1 MRVVFAGTPDFAV
14 PSLRALAGSRHEV
27 LLAVTQPDRGTGRGR
42 RLMAPAVKRA
52 AEGVGVPLAQTAD
65 VNGEG
70 ERARLAE
77 LRPDVIAVVAFGQ
90 MLGRGVLAIPTH
102 GCVNVHGSLLPR
114 WRGAAPIA
122 YALFRGDAET
132 GVTTQR
138 MVRKM
143 DAGDIL
149 LQARTPIG
157 ESETAGDLHDR
168 LAGIGADLLVRTL
181 DGLEDGSIT
190 PEPQDPSAV
199 TFAPTLAKH
208 DGAIDWTQ
216 PAEVLRNR
224 IRGLTPWPSAFTFL
238 RRGEDSI
245 RLVLLASEVA
255 DAAGATSPGE
265 ILEAS
270 GDRLVVATGL
280 DALRLTRL
288 QRAGKKPIDAAAF
301 LRGLPIHPGEALAP
315 TA

>member
-1 MRVVFAGTPDFAV
+1 MRRSRGFTILELLIIVGIMV
-14 PSLRALAGSRHEV
+14 ALS
-27 LLAVTQPDRGTGRGR
+27 T
-42 RLMAPAVKRA
+42 M
-52 AEGVGVPLAQTAD
+52 
-65 VNGEG
+65 
-70 ERARLAE
+70 
-77 LRPDVIAVVAFGQ
+77 
-90 MLGRGVLAIPTH
+90 
-102 GCVNVHGSLLPR
+102 LLPS
-114 WRGAAPIA
+114 
-122 YALFRGDAET
+122 Y
-132 GVTTQR
+132 
-138 MVRKM
+138 
-143 DAGDIL
+143 
-149 LQARTPIG
+149 
-157 ESETAGDLHDR
+157 
-168 LAGIGADLLVRTL
+168 
-181 DGLEDGSIT
+181 
-190 PEPQDPSAV
+190 
-199 TFAPTLAKH
+199 
-208 DGAIDWTQ
+208 
-216 PAEVLRNR
+216 NR